1 MPPCGGILIGVTSRT
16 LGGNIGAGMLDR
28 SQYTGKN
35 CAFIVACL
43 LVGATSPLCAQEQTA
58 SQTWSA
64 YEQALDSGLYS
75 EAEIA
80 AKQLLERA
88 IREGRRDE
96 QSTADLLTKLALVQ
110 RLNRDFAAAQQNY
123 ELAVNIIES
132 RRDMLD
138 LALVEPLLGIANT
151 HIDNERPDLALEF
164 LDRALHVRHVN
175 EGPHSLEQTETLEVL
190 ATAYRQ
196 TGKLREAADVADRL
210 YLLYGRNYPDNSM
223 ELVPVLLKKGHILG
237 EVGER
242 REQRNAYIEAVNI
255 VEHNEGKSSVRLIAP
270 FIGLGKSYA
279 AEYFEHYR
287 LARPG
292 GDLSEGRDANKD
304 RLLNRGKSYYE
315 SALELARS
323 NADVEWQ
330 LHSEALLAL
339 ADFYTVREEQS
350 RARVLYRDAWQ
361 LLAQD
366 EARLEWRRAELESAL
381 PLQQLQPDLTVALPF
396 GAEESGSG
404 SSYAT
409 GFIVTQFTVTRRG
422 RLADIS
428 LVEIS
433 PERNA
438 AIEAEVKRALSE
450 FVYRPRFE
458 NGLAVDTPNQ
468 TLRYSFPY
476 PKPPAEAD

>member
-1 MPPCGGILIGVTSRT
+1 
-16 LGGNIGAGMLDR
+16 MLVR
-28 SQYTGKN
+28 SQYIKGKG
-35 CAFIVACL
+35 AFILACL
-43 LVGATSPLCAQEQTA
+43 LVGATSPLSAQELA
-58 SQTWSA
+58 VSQAWSA

-132 RRDMLD
+132 RKDMLD

-175 EGPHSLEQTETLEVL
+175 EGPHSLEQAETLEVL

-210 YLLYGRNYPDNSM
+210 YLLYGRNYPGNSM

-237 EVGER
+237 DIGER
-242 REQRNAYIEAVNI
+242 RDQRNAYIDAVNI
-255 VEHNEGKSSVRLIAP
+255 VEHNEGKSSAHLITP
-270 FIGLGKSYA
+270 FIGLGRSYA
-279 AEYFEHYR
+279 AEYFELYL
-287 LARPG
+287 LAESED
-292 GDLSEGRDANKD
+292 DLPNTH
-304 RLLNRGKSYYE
+304 LLKKAKSSYE

-330 LHSEALLAL
+330 VHSDALLAL
-339 ADFYTVREEQS
+339 ADFYTVMEEQS

-366 EARLEWRRAELESAL
+366 EARLAWRRAELETVL
-381 PLQQLQPDLTVALPF
+381 PLQQLQPDLTVALNF
-396 GAEESGSG
+396 GAEEGGSG
-404 SSYAT
+404 TSYAT
-409 GFIVTQFTVTRRG
+409 GFIITQFTVTRRG
-422 RLADIS
+422 RLANIS

-468 TLRYSFPY
+468 TVRYSFPY
-476 PKPPAEAD
+476 PKPTAEAD

>member
-1 MPPCGGILIGVTSRT
+1 MSRT
-16 LGGNIGAGMLDR
+16 LGGNIGASMFDR
-28 SQYTGKN
+28 SQYLEKN
-35 CAFIVACL
+35 RALIVVCL
-43 LVGATSPLCAQEQTA
+43 LLGATSPLRAQEATA
-58 SQTWSA
+58 SETWSA
-64 YEQALDSGLYS
+64 YEQALDSDLYS

-96 QSTADLLTKLALVQ
+96 QSTADLLTKLAFVQ
-110 RLNRDFAAAQQNY
+110 RLNSDFEAAQQNY

-132 RRDMLD
+132 RKDMLD
-138 LALVEPLLGIANT
+138 LALIEPLLGIANT

-175 EGPHSLEQTETLEVL
+175 EGPHSLEQSETLELL

-196 TGKLREAADVADRL
+196 TGKLPEAADVADRL
-210 YLLYGRNYPDNSM
+210 YLLYGRNYPGDSM

-237 EVGER
+237 EIGQR
-242 REQRNAYIEAVNI
+242 REQRNAYVEAVNI
-255 VEHNEGKSSVRLIAP
+255 VESNEGTSSVNLIAP

-279 AEYFEHYR
+279 AEYFEHNR
-287 LARPG
+287 LAASG
-292 GDLSEGRDANKD
+292 GDMPEIRGAYKG
-304 RLLNRGKSYYE
+304 RLLNKGKSYYE

-323 NADVEWQ
+323 NAGVAWR
-330 LHSEALLAL
+330 LHSDALLAL
-339 ADFYTVREEQS
+339 ADFYTITEEQS
-350 RARVLYRDAWQ
+350 RARILYRDAWQ

-366 EARLEWRRAELESAL
+366 EERLEWRRAELETAL

-396 GAEESGSG
+396 GAEEGGSG

-409 GFIVTQFTVTRRG
+409 GFIVTRFTVTRRG

-433 PERNA
+433 PERND

-468 TLRYSFPY
+468 TVRYSFPY

>member
-1 MPPCGGILIGVTSRT
+1 
-16 LGGNIGAGMLDR
+16 MLVR
-28 SQYTGKN
+28 SQYIKGKG
-35 CAFIVACL
+35 AFILACL
-43 LVGATSPLCAQEQTA
+43 LVGATSPLSAQELA
-58 SQTWSA
+58 VSQAWSA

-132 RRDMLD
+132 RKDMLD

-175 EGPHSLEQTETLEVL
+175 EGPHSLEQAETLEVL

-210 YLLYGRNYPDNSM
+210 YLLYGRNYPGNSM

-237 EVGER
+237 DIGER
-242 REQRNAYIEAVNI
+242 RDQRNAYIDAVNI
-255 VEHNEGKSSVRLIAP
+255 VEHNEGKSSAHLIAP
-270 FIGLGKSYA
+270 FISLGRSYTE
-279 AEYFEHYR
+279 EYFEQYR
-287 LARPG
+287 LAQSG
-292 GDLSEGRDANKD
+292 GDLPEGRDDYKD
-304 RLLNRGKSYYE
+304 RLLTKGKSYNE

-330 LHSEALLAL
+330 LYSEALLAL
-339 ADFYTVREEQS
+339 ADFYTVMEEQS

-366 EARLEWRRAELESAL
+366 EARLAWRRAELETVL
-381 PLQQLQPDLTVALPF
+381 PLQQLQPDLTVALNF
-396 GAEESGSG
+396 GAEEGGSG
-404 SSYAT
+404 TSYAT
-409 GFIVTQFTVTRRG
+409 GFIITQFTVTRRG
-422 RLADIS
+422 RLANIS

-468 TLRYSFPY
+468 TVRYSFPY
-476 PKPPAEAD
+476 PKPTAEAD